1 MLAELSEQ
9 PVYAESGIATAEDQK
24 TRAGAIPT
32 KRGLAEGGGQDG
44 HIAPPQSPPEEMT
57 SRGRCTPDQ
66 TKPQRRVLQALHRRA
81 GRYWP
86 RR

>member
-1 MLAELSEQ
+1 MVELSEQ

-44 HIAPPQSPPEEMT
+44 HIAPSQSPPEEMT
-57 SRGRCTPDQ
+57 SRGRCTPE
-66 TKPQRRVLQALHRRA
+66 RRVLQALHRRA